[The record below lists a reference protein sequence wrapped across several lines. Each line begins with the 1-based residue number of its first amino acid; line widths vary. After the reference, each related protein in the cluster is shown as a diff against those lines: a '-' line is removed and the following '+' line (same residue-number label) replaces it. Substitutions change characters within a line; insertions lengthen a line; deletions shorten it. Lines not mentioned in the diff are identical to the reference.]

1 MTIKE
6 CQPLVEGIKAEFC
19 EKMGCSITPEVVLLT
34 KAATKTKRTAVFQF
48 CGAKYFEY
56 LPSTSGETVAGRNGI
71 VVLIYP
77 NAIRNPHEFRLVL
90 LHELGHAFF
99 NQTNKELLQ
108 KLETVYDVNEP
119 GGMAKFGLSHWN
131 EFIAQCIANIVAE
144 EEPQQIAWP
153 RQEQLFQLLKEAF
166 PGIDDSNTRNAQLL
180 RQTYFEGYKVIQY
193 KLAHYCAMLL
203 TDPTLIWAME
213 REPMMDRGFDMLTDR
228 EIQCLEDILVCL
240 DEQIIKDDYWMVTEP
255 WLEGLGIL
263 VNRLWDCR

>member
-6 CQPLVEGIKAEFC
+6 CQPLIEKLENEFC
-19 EKMGCSITPEVVLLT
+19 SKMGYKTAPEVVLLT
-34 KAATKTKRTAVFQF
+34 RAATKTKRTAVFQF

-77 NAIRNPHEFRLVL
+77 NAIKTAQEFRMVL
-90 LHELGHAFF
+90 FHELGHAFF
-99 NQTNKELLQ
+99 NQTNKGLLQ
-108 KLETVYDVNEP
+108 KLEKIYDVNEP
-119 GGMAKFGLSHWN
+119 GGMAKFGLSLWN

-153 RQEQLFQLLKEAF
+153 RQEQLFQILKEAL
-166 PGIDDSNTRNAQLL
+166 PGIDDSNTRTAELM
-180 RQTYFEGYKVIQY
+180 RQTYFEGYKVDQY

-213 REPMMDRGFDMLTDR
+213 REPLMDRGFDILSER
-228 EIQCLEDILVCL
+228 EVQCLEDILVCL
-240 DEQIIKDDYWMVTEP
+240 DEQMIKDDYWIVTEP
-255 WLEGLGIL
+255 WLEWLGIL
-263 VNRLWDCR
+263 VDRLWDCR